1 MHWSGCRLFGAGGGS
16 RGIIATGTAVSL
28 SVAPHLARQ
37 VTRAPTGP
45 RGHSPVDMPTPR
57 PSHPLPV
64 FALRPLA
71 RDVIKHRSP
80 SRESC
85 QAINKNGQEG
95 LRAGDGPWAEQ
106 GAKAHTGADRSIRA
120 RDEGPPVAQ
129 TPPQPQQMPP
139 LPAESREH
147 ALSVAFQKE
156 GRAGHRE
163 RPAHKRKRDL
173 MSVRTGL
180 RPRQVPGA
188 APDAQHA
195 RGDGVIS
202 VHDMGRGRKRSPLT
216 RASHTHSRDLSTV
229 TLEFRTYV

>member
-106 GAKAHTGADRSIRA
+106 GAKAHTGADRSITEQGTRDRRWPRCLRSHNRCPHSLRRA
-120 RDEGPPVAQ
+120 GN
-129 TPPQPQQMPP
+129 TLCP
-139 LPAESREH
+139 LP
-147 ALSVAFQKE
+147 F
-156 GRAGHRE
+156 
-163 RPAHKRKRDL
+163 KRK
-173 MSVRTGL
+173 
-180 RPRQVPGA
+180 
-188 APDAQHA
+188 
-195 RGDGVIS
+195 DGQGTANV
-202 VHDMGRGRKRSPLT
+202 L
-216 RASHTHSRDLSTV
+216 HTNER
-229 TLEFRTYV
+229 EI